1 MPCPNENRHRPKT
14 VAFRVSDEE
23 DLRIEQRV
31 IITGETKGD
40 FLRSMAL
47 NGEININVGKYKSDK
62 LALAIKNLSKELNRF
77 VVEKNVPEMITKVLE
92 SQVLIEELY
101 AMVFDDENEL
111 NVSKINAISM

>member
-14 VAFRVSDEE
+14 EAFRVSDEE

-47 NGEININVGKYKSDK
+47 NGEINISIGKYKSDK
-62 LALAIKNLSKELNRF
+62 LALAIKNLSKELNKF
-77 VVEKNVPEMITKVLE
+77 TDEKYVSEITSKVRE
-92 SQVLIEELY
+92 CQALIEELHALVIY
-101 AMVFDDENEL
+101 DENEL
-111 NVSKINAISM
+111 SV